1 MIPGVGGSILY
12 ICRALLA
19 GRGLIIAERL
29 KRPWPRLNDITRI
42 TIDHGLG
49 YQDLVELTYAP
60 VS

>member
-1 MIPGVGGSILY
+1 LY